1 MSKLSRDP
9 ISHLP
14 HRAAPSQKPSMIRVL
29 IVDDHPIVRT
39 GIRSL
44 LAGAGDI
51 EVVGEAH
58 DGEKC
63 LEEAFRLQPDVI
75 TLDVSMP
82 GMSGMEV
89 LKTLKKRSCP
99 AAVLVVSLHPEDR
112 YAIRLLRAGASGYVT
127 KEAPS
132 ETLIGAIRKVKG
144 GGKYIS
150 PEVAERLAFSI
161 DPDFEGPLHERLSS
175 RELEVMRLLA
185 SGKTVTEI
193 GHQLELSVKTISTYR
208 RRILEKM
215 ALSSTAEIVRYA
227 VENRIVE

>member
-1 MSKLSRDP
+1 
-9 ISHLP
+9 
-14 HRAAPSQKPSMIRVL
+14 MIRVL

-44 LAGAGDI
+44 LDGAVDI
-51 EVVGEAH
+51 EVIGEAA
-58 DGEKC
+58 DGEEGLAKAFE
-63 LEEAFRLQPDVI
+63 LEPDVI

-89 LKTLKKRSCP
+89 LKELKRRSHR

-127 KEAPS
+127 KQAPS
-132 ETLIGAIRKVKG
+132 DTLTQAIRKVNN

-150 PEVAERLAFSI
+150 PEVAERLAFNI
-161 DPDFEGPLHERLSS
+161 DPDFKGPLHERLSG
-175 RELEVMRLLA
+175 REMEVMRMLA
-185 SGKTVTEI
+185 SGRTVTEI
-193 GHQLELSVKTISTYR
+193 GHQLELSVKTVSTYR

-215 ALSSTAEIVRYA
+215 SLTSTAEIVRYA
-227 VENRIVE
+227 VENHLVE

>member
-1 MSKLSRDP
+1 
-9 ISHLP
+9 
-14 HRAAPSQKPSMIRVL
+14 MIRVL

-44 LAGAGDI
+44 LDCATDI
-51 EVVGEAH
+51 EVVGEAGS
-58 DGEKC
+58 GEEG
-63 LEEAFRLQPDVI
+63 LEQAVRLRPSVI
-75 TLDVSMP
+75 TLDISMP

-89 LKTLKKRSCP
+89 LKELKKQEHR

-127 KEAPS
+127 KDAPS
-132 ETLIGAIRKVKG
+132 HTLVEAIRKVNG

-150 PEVAERLAFSI
+150 PMVAERLAFNI

-175 RELEVMRLLA
+175 RELEVMRQLA
-185 SGKTVTEI
+185 SGQTVTEI
-193 GHQLELSVKTISTYR
+193 GHQLGLSVKTVSTYR

-227 VENRIVE
+227 VENQLVE

>member
-1 MSKLSRDP
+1 
-9 ISHLP
+9 
-14 HRAAPSQKPSMIRVL
+14 MIRVL
-29 IVDDHPIVRT
+29 IIDDHPIVRT

-44 LAGAGDI
+44 LAAAADI
-51 EVVGEAH
+51 EVVGEAG
-58 DGEKC
+58 DGEEG
-63 LEEAFRLQPDVI
+63 LAQALARRPQVI
-75 TLDVSMP
+75 TLDISMP

-89 LKTLKKRSCP
+89 LKRLKKQRHR
-99 AAVLVVSLHPEDR
+99 AAVLVLSLHPEER

-132 ETLIGAIRKVKG
+132 ETLIHAIRKVHA

-150 PEVAERLAFSI
+150 PEVAERIAFNL

-185 SGKTVTEI
+185 SGRTVTDI
-193 GHQLELSVKTISTYR
+193 GRQLGLSVKTVSTYR

-215 ALSSTAEIVRYA
+215 AMSSTAEIVRYA
-227 VENRIVE
+227 IEQQLVE